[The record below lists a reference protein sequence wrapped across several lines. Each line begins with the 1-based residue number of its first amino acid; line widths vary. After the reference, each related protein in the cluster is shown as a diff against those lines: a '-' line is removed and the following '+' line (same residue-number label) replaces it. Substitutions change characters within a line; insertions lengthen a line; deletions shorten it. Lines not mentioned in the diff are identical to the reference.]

1 MSYLPLALIDY
12 TQYEEIVLASWR
24 HLMFITCVHQVYQF
38 FQHGDFHSK
47 SHYGSMTINGEL
59 SKSRHVR

>member
-12 TQYEEIVLASWR
+12 TQYVEIVLASWR

-38 FQHGDFHSK
+38 FQHGDFHS
-47 SHYGSMTINGEL
+47 
-59 SKSRHVR
+59 

>member
-1 MSYLPLALIDY
+1 MNLIKTYKKEKRKDFMSYLPLALIDY

-38 FQHGDFHSK
+38 FQHGDFHS
-47 SHYGSMTINGEL
+47 
-59 SKSRHVR
+59 